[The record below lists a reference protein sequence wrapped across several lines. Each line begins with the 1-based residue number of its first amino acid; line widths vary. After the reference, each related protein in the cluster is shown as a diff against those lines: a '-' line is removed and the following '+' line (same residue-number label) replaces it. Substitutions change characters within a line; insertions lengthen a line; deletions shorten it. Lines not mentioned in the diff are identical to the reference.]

1 MVIDKVSDLAARC
14 GVDLAKICAD
24 LCMDWNEI
32 AELARDPL
40 VTIGAHTVNHVMLAK
55 VTDGQARNELKISR
69 DVIAASLGKAPE
81 HLAYPFGDPTTAGP
95 REFRIAAE
103 LGFKTAVTTRPGV
116 LFAEHAG
123 HLTALPRISLNGMFQ
138 DTRYIPVL
146 MSGAATAIWNGFKK
160 VDAA

>member
-1 MVIDKVSDLAARC
+1 
-14 GVDLAKICAD
+14 
-24 LCMDWNEI
+24 
-32 AELARDPL
+32 

-55 VTDGQARNELKISR
+55 ASEGQARNELKMSR
-69 DVIAASLGKAPE
+69 SVIAAALGQAPE

-116 LFAEHAG
+116 IFPEHAE
-123 HLTALPRISLNGMFQ
+123 HLTALPRISLNGAFQ
-138 DTRYIPVL
+138 DIRYIPVL
-146 MSGAATAIWNGFKK
+146 MSGAATAIWNGFKR